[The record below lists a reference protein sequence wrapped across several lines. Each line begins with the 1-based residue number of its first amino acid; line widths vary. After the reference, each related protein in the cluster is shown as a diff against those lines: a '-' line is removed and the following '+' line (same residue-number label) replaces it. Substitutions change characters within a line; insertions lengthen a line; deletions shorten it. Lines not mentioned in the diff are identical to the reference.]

1 MKNYK
6 WLVIFVIFILFV
18 AGVWLK
24 ISNTNVVKNFKNTEP
39 ADKSNQN
46 VNAEINNSSQIII
59 NGHTFFVEVAADSA
73 TQKKGL
79 SVRDNLAQDRG
90 MLFNYPAKSILSFW
104 MLDMKFNIDLLWVN
118 DDKVIGIEKNMPAP
132 LAGTEDKDL
141 LIYSS
146 PEPVNRVLEINSG
159 LVDQYGLKVGDSL
172 EYKNIN
178 F

>member
-18 AGVWLK
+18 AGIWLK

-39 ADKSNQN
+39 TNKSNQN
-46 VNAEINNSSQIII
+46 INTEADNASQIII
-59 NGHTFFVEVAADSA
+59 NNKTFFVEVATDPA
-73 TQKKGL
+73 TQRQGL
-79 SVRDNLAQDRG
+79 SARQSLNTENG
-90 MLFNYPAKSILSFW
+90 MLFAYAEKKDLHFW
-104 MLDMKFNIDLLWVN
+104 MLDMKFNIDLLWIN
-118 DDKVIGIEKNMPAP
+118 DDKVVGIEKNMPVP
-132 LAGTEDKDL
+132 LAGAEDKDL

-159 LVDQYGLKVGDSL
+159 LADQYGLKVGDSL